1 MDLRIPFIHKDPH
14 SLILAMKITTSITF
28 VLTALLLLM
37 SACSSSQTKE
47 SKSTT
52 DTEIDTSKIIIVYLS
67 RTNNTKVVAEIIQKN
82 LGGKLL
88 AIELQNPYPEN
99 YQATVQQVAREN
111 ETGYLPPLKTRID
124 SIQKYRTVFV
134 GFPTWGMKLPPPMK
148 SFLKSY
154 DLAGKTIIP
163 FNTHGGYGAG
173 TSFETVKELCPN
185 SEVLEGFSIRGG
197 LERDGEYLVIRD
209 EKRKEAETSV
219 KNWLQKIKLI
229 K

>member
-1 MDLRIPFIHKDPH
+1 
-14 SLILAMKITTSITF
+14 
-28 VLTALLLLM
+28 
-37 SACSSSQTKE
+37 
-47 SKSTT
+47 
-52 DTEIDTSKIIIVYLS
+52 
-67 RTNNTKVVAEIIQKN
+67 
-82 LGGKLL
+82 
-88 AIELQNPYPEN
+88 
-99 YQATVQQVAREN
+99 
-111 ETGYLPPLKTRID
+111 
-124 SIQKYRTVFV
+124 
-134 GFPTWGMKLPPPMK
+134 MK